1 MKKAALFALL
11 IIFLAFILGAQ
22 TPPPQAQQPKP
33 EDIQKNLH
41 LVEKPLP
48 VPEKVKIGFESITA
62 KDSLAMLSYLSSD
75 LMEGRETATRGYQ
88 LAAEYA
94 ASLFSLWKLK
104 PAGDAPGVAR
114 FQMMRR
120 MGPEERPSTPPE
132 KSYLQ
137 EFIMKEISD
146 SSTQITL
153 EVKIGPQSKTR
164 SFQSGVDFMSFS
176 STAESLTAPVV
187 FAGYGITEKEI
198 GWDDFKNLDVK
209 GKIVLIISEAP
220 GKDDPKSPFQKKELK
235 EKYFPEAAPFMVM
248 RRGGGGS
255 SKTQEIAKLG
265 PAAILQVQNSI
276 KDADM
281 YKGLAPRRISDD
293 RPIINKLRRRLLI
306 PGAGTQ
312 MPWESSPVITITQ
325 EMADAILA
333 GTGQKI
339 DDLKKKIEST
349 SKPASLELPGTKL
362 TLTTTAKTALVRGAN
377 VLAYIEGSDP
387 NLKNEFI
394 VIGGHLDHLG
404 KWEDY
409 VFNGADDNGS
419 GSVGV
424 LNLARAFV
432 ANPEK
437 PKRSVLFCLWTGEE
451 EGLLGSRH
459 YVQNPAFPIEKTA
472 AYLNMDMISRPN
484 DEKTIS
490 RMARMMN
497 VPESGDLLKKIRP
510 ANFLSVSFSAGAGW
524 PDVLRNAD
532 NYVGLD
538 LYLREAG
545 TQERSMGGS
554 DHSSF
559 ASAKVPWVFYM
570 AAMTDDYHQTSD
582 SVDKVSGEVI
592 EKISRLAYLTA
603 YTLADK

>member
-1 MKKAALFALL
+1 MKKYVLSALL
-11 IIFLAFILGAQ
+11 IVFLAFVLGAQ
-22 TPPPQAQQPKP
+22 TPPPPQQPKP

-41 LVEKPLP
+41 LVEKTQPA
-48 VPEKVKIGFESITA
+48 PEKMKIGFESITA

-104 PAGDAPGVAR
+104 PAGDAPGMDR

-120 MGPEERPSTPPE
+120 MGPEERPSTPQE

-137 EFIMKEISD
+137 EFVMKEISNA
-146 SSTQITL
+146 STEITL
-153 EVKIGPQSKTR
+153 EVRTGAQIKTR
-164 SFQSGVDFMSFS
+164 SFQSGVDFMSMP
-176 STAESLTAPVV
+176 STSGSLEAPVV

-198 GWDDFKNLDVK
+198 GWDDFKNLDIK

-235 EKYFPEAAPFMVM
+235 EKYFPPAAFGPFP
-248 RRGGGGS
+248 RARGGF

-265 PAAILQVQNSI
+265 PAAILQVQNSV
-276 KDADM
+276 KDSDM
-281 YKGLAPRRISDD
+281 YKGFAAPRRISDD
-293 RPIINKLRRRLLI
+293 RPIINKPRRRLMI
-306 PGAGTQ
+306 PGAGPE
-312 MPWESSPVITITQ
+312 MPWESAPVITITR
-325 EMADAILA
+325 EMANAILA
-333 GTGQKI
+333 STGQKI
-339 DDLKKKIEST
+339 DDLKKKIEDAN
-349 SKPASLELPGTKL
+349 KPASMELPGTNL
-362 TLTTTAKTALVRGAN
+362 SLATTVKTTLVRGSS
-377 VLAYIEGSDP
+377 VLAYLEGSDP
-387 NLKNEFI
+387 GLKNEVI

-432 ANPEK
+432 TNPEK

-451 EGLLGSRH
+451 EGLLGSRY
-459 YVQNPAFPIEKTA
+459 YVQNPAFPLDKTV
-472 AYLNMDMISRPN
+472 AYINLDMISRPY
-484 DEKTIS
+484 DERSIT

-497 VPESGDLLKKIRP
+497 VPDSSELVKKIRP

-524 PDVLRNAD
+524 ADILRSAD
-532 NYVGLD
+532 EYVGFD
-538 LYLREAG
+538 LFLREAG
-545 TQERSMGGS
+545 GQDRGMGGS

-570 AAMTDDYHQTSD
+570 AAMTEDYHQTSD
-582 SVDKVSGEVI
+582 SVDKVSGETI
-592 EKISRLAYLTA
+592 EKISRLVYLTA
-603 YTLADK
+603 YALADK

>member
-1 MKKAALFALL
+1 MKKYVLSGLL
-11 IIFLAFILGAQ
+11 IVFLVFVLGAQ
-22 TPPPQAQQPKP
+22 TPPPPQQPKP

-41 LVEKPLP
+41 LVEKTQPA
-48 VPEKVKIGFESITA
+48 PEKMKIGFESITA

-104 PAGDAPGVAR
+104 PAGDAPGMDR

-120 MGPEERPSTPPE
+120 MGPEERPSTPQE

-137 EFIMKEISD
+137 EFVMKEISNA
-146 SSTQITL
+146 STEITL
-153 EVKIGPQSKTR
+153 EVRTGAQIKTR
-164 SFQSGVDFMSFS
+164 SFQSGVDFMSMP
-176 STAESLTAPVV
+176 STSGSLEAPVV

-198 GWDDFKNLDVK
+198 GWDDFKNLDIK

-235 EKYFPEAAPFMVM
+235 EKYFPPAAFGPFP
-248 RRGGGGS
+248 RARGGF

-265 PAAILQVQNSI
+265 PAAILQVQNSV
-276 KDADM
+276 KDSDM
-281 YKGLAPRRISDD
+281 YKGFAAPRRISDD
-293 RPIINKLRRRLLI
+293 RPIINKPRRRLMI
-306 PGAGTQ
+306 PGAGPE
-312 MPWESSPVITITQ
+312 MPWESAPVITITR
-325 EMADAILA
+325 EMANAILA
-333 GTGQKI
+333 STGQKI
-339 DDLKKKIEST
+339 DDLKKKIEDAN
-349 SKPASLELPGTKL
+349 KPVSMEVPGTNL
-362 TLTTTAKTALVRGAN
+362 SLATTVKTTLVRGSN
-377 VLAYIEGSDP
+377 ILAYLEGSDP
-387 NLKNEFI
+387 GLKNEVI

-432 ANPEK
+432 TNPEK

-451 EGLLGSRH
+451 EGLLGSRY
-459 YVQNPAFPIEKTA
+459 YVQNPAFPLDKTV
-472 AYLNMDMISRPN
+472 AYINLDMISRPY
-484 DEKTIS
+484 DERSIT

-497 VPESGDLLKKIRP
+497 VPDSSELVKKIRP

-524 PDVLRNAD
+524 ADILRSAD
-532 NYVGLD
+532 EYVGFD
-538 LYLREAG
+538 LFLREAG
-545 TQERSMGGS
+545 GQDRGMGGS

-570 AAMTDDYHQTSD
+570 AAMTEDYHQTSD
-582 SVDKVSGEVI
+582 SVDKVSGETI
-592 EKISRLAYLTA
+592 EKISRLVYLTA
-603 YTLADK
+603 YALADK